1 VGTGQRSHAASGEP
15 GSEKKGFCFRKCCR
29 AEKLMRGTV
38 LSGPWSTWD
47 GGGRGKRRSKTLRWR
62 RSAREEKPCCF
73 EKNGGGFQEPK
84 TRWSRDNPRTDGGEA
99 SHTFP
104 RFSGLKNSEAHEN
117 HWSGERSSVTILRSS
132 CVSLTPRKAD
142 PSLRYLSPRVCAPG
156 EPKPERRELVPDHS
170 RGFSRSTTTGNGL
183 SETGSQGLR
192 K

>member
-142 PSLRYLSPRVCAPG
+142 PSLRYLSPVAKDG
-156 EPKPERRELVPDHS
+156 GGFQEPKTRWS
-170 RGFSRSTTTGNGL
+170 RDNPRTDGGEASHRFPRFSGR
-183 SETGSQGLR
+183 
-192 K
+192 

>member
-142 PSLRYLSPRVCAPG
+142 PSLFKIESSGRSNENFDLSCQTA
-156 EPKPERRELVPDHS
+156 
-170 RGFSRSTTTGNGL
+170 
-183 SETGSQGLR
+183 QLR
-192 K
+192 MDKTRKG